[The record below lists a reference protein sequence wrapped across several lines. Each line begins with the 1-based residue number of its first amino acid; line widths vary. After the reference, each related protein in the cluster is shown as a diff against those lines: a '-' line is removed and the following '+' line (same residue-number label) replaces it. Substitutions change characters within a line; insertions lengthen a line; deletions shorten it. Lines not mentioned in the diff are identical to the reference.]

1 MTPSRHKEKFAQPKS
16 AACPVGIIL
25 PMRQP
30 LVQLCVQLGVQC
42 SYVCSRECSQLR
54 NRSALTTA
62 GRQPAAKKN
71 DLRGRPRTTTSPLN
85 FIFLLFFRL
94 LGQRRSGKASVN
106 RVTRT
111 RPADA
116 MRKTPRKLHAA
127 PFWRRVRADMSDVR
141 VRGRTEIPLAASL
154 PVRQTP
160 PLGFFTRFPLS
171 LSCRAKRCKSPMS
184 EEARRGN
191 ILQIGRAENMTS
203 PWSNHFLFFL
213 RVEIFSPKNMFFCR
227 YASSMTLSKAW
238 K

>member
-1 MTPSRHKEKFAQPKS
+1 MLVTPSSHKEKFAQPKS

-30 LVQLCVQLGVQC
+30 LVQLCVQLGVQCNYVC

-116 MRKTPRKLHAA
+116 MRKTPR
-127 PFWRRVRADMSDVR
+127 RVHADMSSMSSVR
-141 VRGRTEIPLAASL
+141 VRGGAEKPHLS
-154 PVRQTP
+154 PTP
-160 PLGFFTRFPLS
+160 
-171 LSCRAKRCKSPMS
+171 
-184 EEARRGN
+184 RG
-191 ILQIGRAENMTS
+191 ANM
-203 PWSNHFLFFL
+203 
-213 RVEIFSPKNMFFCR
+213 
-227 YASSMTLSKAW
+227 
-238 K
+238 

>member
-1 MTPSRHKEKFAQPKS
+1 MR
-16 AACPVGIIL
+16 AAT
-25 PMRQP
+25 RYT
-30 LVQLCVQLGVQC
+30 C
-42 SYVCSRECSQLR
+42 SYVCNSRVSAASFEIDQLI
-54 NRSALTTA
+54 
-62 GRQPAAKKN
+62 QPPGGS
-71 DLRGRPRTTTSPLN
+71 LPRGEKEKRKPLCEGGHGPQLLLSISL
-85 FIFLLFFRL
+85 IFCFFCRFFGL
-94 LGQRRSGKASVN
+94 RRSGKASVN

-213 RVEIFSPKNMFFCR
+213 RVENFSPKNIFFVVMHR
-227 YASSMTLSKAW
+227 P
-238 K
+238 

>member
-1 MTPSRHKEKFAQPKS
+1 VCSDARSNTLH
-16 AACPVGIIL
+16 
-25 PMRQP
+25 
-30 LVQLCVQLGVQC
+30 VQLRLQQPG
-42 SYVCSRECSQLR
+42 ECSQLR
-54 NRSALTTA
+54 NRSAHSTA
-62 GRQPAAKKN
+62 GRQPAARGERKKKTA
-71 DLRGRPRTTTSPLN
+71 LRGRPRTTTSPLN
-85 FIFLLFFRL
+85 FIDILFFCRFFGL
-94 LGQRRSGKASVN
+94 RRSGKASVN

-213 RVEIFSPKNMFFCR
+213 RVEIFSPKNIFFVVMHR
-227 YASSMTLSKAW
+227 P
-238 K
+238 